1 MRLQDKG
8 KVLLIRVVAQNNA
21 SGGPRRG
28 WVYVDQNGAYLS
40 FIDEGYEGSHAIE
53 EFRKAGVAETITLNI
68 TPKQYNDL
76 IKRERTCSA

>member
-1 MRLQDKG
+1 
-8 KVLLIRVVAQNNA
+8 
-21 SGGPRRG
+21 
-28 WVYVDQNGAYLS
+28 VYVDQNGSYLS
-40 FIDEGYEGSHAIE
+40 FIDEGYAGSQPIE